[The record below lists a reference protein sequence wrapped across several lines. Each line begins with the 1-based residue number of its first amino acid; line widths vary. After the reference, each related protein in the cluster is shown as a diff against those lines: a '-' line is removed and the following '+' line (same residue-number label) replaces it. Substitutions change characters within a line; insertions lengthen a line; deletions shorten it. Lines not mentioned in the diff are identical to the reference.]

1 MTLSHF
7 PQFTNLPLELQR
19 EIWKTI
25 LDEDP
30 EPTVHIFRWDD
41 DDEFLSEQHGH
52 LLPELVDTDLHPLM
66 HVCHESRSMARKQLQ
81 FRDPLADGT
90 CLGPCRAFRPD
101 LDAVYVS
108 SRDWPVFFFEGFLR
122 HHSQEERPQRQGQAT
137 AALQHL
143 ALDARVVG
151 VGALDGLRDV
161 ARHLGR
167 FGGLRTVSV
176 VFSEEGWVP
185 RDHVPTG
192 DMGYRLVSCARGQ
205 TVWNAPAGEVKRR
218 DMDAWE
224 VVRGF
229 EEALLSQVGVGVGV
243 GVGVLDEN
251 RDLED
256 DDGDGNNAGR
266 FRFRVIAQN
275 IVPKGR
281 KHAYYDAGD
290 SGWVKSIFR
299 GVRGLLLS

>member
-19 EIWKTI
+19 EIWQTI
-25 LDEDP
+25 LDEYP

-41 DDEFLSEQHGH
+41 DDESQTEQHGH
-52 LLPELVDTDLHPLM
+52 LLPELVDTDVNPLM

-81 FRDPLADGT
+81 FRYILADGT
-90 CLGPCRAFRPD
+90 CLGPCRPFRLD

-122 HHSQEERPQRQGQAT
+122 HHSGRERQA

-151 VGALDGLRDV
+151 VGALDGVRDV

-192 DMGYRLVSCARGQ
+192 DMGYRLVGCARGQ

-218 DMDAWE
+218 DMDPWE

-229 EEALLSQVGVGVGV
+229 EALLSQVGVGVGL
-243 GVGVLDEN
+243 GASDES
-251 RDLED
+251 RDL
-256 DDGDGNNAGR
+256 DGNNTGR
-266 FRFRVIAQN
+266 FRFRVIPQN
-275 IVPKGR
+275 IVPQGR
-281 KHAYYDAGD
+281 KHAYYDTED
-290 SGWVKSIFR
+290 SGWVKSIFS
-299 GVRGLLLS
+299 GVRGCLLS